1 MNGISAGASFGSL
14 GGPIGSAIGAGIGG
28 LVGLVGGLFGSDSRK
43 RKVERD
49 IKNTL
54 GQQAG
59 YNEQAESEAGSLGL
73 KNQFYASHADKG
85 KRPGESLSGGK
96 YGVIQT
102 PSGPAYGEIQGLASP
117 DEG

>member
-73 KNQFYASHADKG
+73 KNQFYASHADEG
-85 KRPGESLSGGK
+85 KMPGERFSGGK